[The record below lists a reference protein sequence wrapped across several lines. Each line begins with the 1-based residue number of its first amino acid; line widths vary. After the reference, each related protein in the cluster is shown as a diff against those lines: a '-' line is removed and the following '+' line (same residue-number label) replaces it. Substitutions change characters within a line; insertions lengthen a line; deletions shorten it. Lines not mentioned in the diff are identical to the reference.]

1 MVGIILCAGKGSR
14 ISNLDCP
21 NKCLLKFQGISLLQR
36 TLSYMNSINEI
47 SRVII
52 VVNHNKDDVITEARK
67 STFKELI
74 IIEQK
79 NLNGIVGAIEKC
91 IPAINT
97 DDFML
102 MLGDEYYD
110 NPKYEDFISYF
121 ANSKLSI
128 LVGVVYVY
136 EKSRISNTYSIHT
149 KGAKLI
155 YFEEKPKNV
164 SNNIMGTGTILFR
177 NTILTYIN
185 RVEVN
190 KQRKERDLVDLL
202 NISLKDNKSVQMY
215 EISKYYFN
223 VNDNYEIENLNTYLI
238 NREGKI

>member
-1 MVGIILCAGKGSR
+1 
-14 ISNLDCP
+14 
-21 NKCLLKFQGISLLQR
+21 
-36 TLSYMNSINEI
+36 
-47 SRVII
+47 
-52 VVNHNKDDVITEARK
+52 
-67 STFKELI
+67 
-74 IIEQK
+74 
-79 NLNGIVGAIEKC
+79 
-91 IPAINT
+91 
-97 DDFML
+97 
-102 MLGDEYYD
+102 
-110 NPKYEDFISYF
+110 
-121 ANSKLSI
+121 
-128 LVGVVYVY
+128 
-136 EKSRISNTYSIHT
+136 T